1 MQRSY
6 LLLQLMAQW
15 STSDIYS
22 LARNITFSITVSS
35 GTLNSTIPYHTIP
48 YHQHHLL
55 PTHKIQ
61 LFTSNYCYQETQ
73 QSKPWNYDLPGN
85 SITWSSFRTTTVGLL
100 MMTISYNHPI
110 ITRNSAETLSH
121 SSLVFS
127 HRNSNYIHIYTNIQF
142 LYWTFTLLIPLK
154 INFAVDTELPHQY
167 VYPIGA
173 RIQSWAMHNC
183 TMHDVKIPKKCQ
195 GRQQQVNK
203 IKTRNDNYTDKQ
215 WCRHYSCLSH
225 STINSHSV
233 PYVTF
238 EFCKQ
243 AINVLG
249 MHKFNRK

>member
-6 LLLQLMAQW
+6 LLLQLTAQW

-48 YHQHHLL
+48 YHTIPYHTIPYHTIPYHQHHLL

-61 LFTSNYCYQETQ
+61 LFTSTYCYQETQ

-183 TMHDVKIPKKCQ
+183 TMLDVKIPKSVK
-195 GRQQQVNK
+195 GGSNRW
-203 IKTRNDNYTDKQ
+203 TRLK
-215 WCRHYSCLSH
+215 HA
-225 STINSHSV
+225 TITTQISSDADITAAC
-233 PYVTF
+233 P
-238 EFCKQ
+238 
-243 AINVLG
+243 I
-249 MHKFNRK
+249 RP